1 MIGGGLKAV
10 DAREP
15 EGERQPRRERGR
27 ARSLRAIVQRPAT
40 WFTEGGFRYWQG
52 FGSSRAATKRQKRP

>member
-1 MIGGGLKAV
+1 M
-10 DAREP
+10 DARKTG
-15 EGERQPRRERGR
+15 GEKSPRRVWGR
-27 ARSLRAIVQRPAT
+27 ARSLRAIVQKPAT